1 MTGLVVGQKTD
12 SQGRIWRSGLSFL
25 AMIRLVL
32 FDIDGTLISSGGA
45 GVGAFGEVAR
55 VTFRAPEGIRR
66 LKFAGRTD
74 VSLIR
79 EYFVQEG
86 IPPTPENFA
95 RFLDDYVHW
104 LATYLV
110 ERSGRVLPGVRE
122 TLEALRSMPEPPLLG
137 LLTGN
142 IRLGAELKLRHFGLW
157 DGFELGAFADDA
169 EDRNQIAAIA
179 QQRGSERLGRALRGD
194 EVLVV
199 GDTVHDIACARAIGA
214 SCLAVATG
222 GSSLTELQAHG
233 PAWVA
238 PSLADITVVDLC
250 RAEA

>member
-1 MTGLVVGQKTD
+1 MPLD
-12 SQGRIWRSGLSFL
+12 D
-25 AMIRLVL
+25 MIRLVL

-45 GVGAFGEVAR
+45 GVSAFGEVAR
-55 VTFRAPEGIRR
+55 VTFRAPEGTRR

-79 EYFVQEG
+79 EFFSQEG
-86 IPPTPENFA
+86 IPATPENFS

-110 ERSGRVLPGVRE
+110 ERSGRVLPGVWQ
-122 TLEALRSMPEPPLLG
+122 TLRAIQSMPDRPLLG

-169 EDRNQIAAIA
+169 EDRNHIAAIA
-179 QQRGSERLGRALRGD
+179 RDRGSERLGRPLRGD
-194 EVLVV
+194 EVLVI
-199 GDTVHDIACARAIGA
+199 GDTAHDIACARAIGA
-214 SCLAVATG
+214 PCLAVATG
-222 GSSLTELQAHG
+222 GSSLAELQAHA
-233 PAWVA
+233 PAWAV
-238 PSLADITVVDLC
+238 PSLADVPVVDLC
-250 RAEA
+250 RA